1 MATMS
6 EPPDARLSRPMDLG
20 AILDGAFSL
29 YRRYFV
35 VLVGAIGI
43 LLVPLALIAI
53 ALGPVAL
60 LLSYI
65 ASLITP
71 AVGALVAS
79 DVAVGRQPTIGDI
92 WSRLGRLVIPLILT
106 GLLVVLTIIVGLVL
120 LIIPGILFFVWFSL
134 SSQALV
140 MEDKR
145 YTSAMGRS
153 RQLVKGS
160 WWRVFG
166 ILLVIAIV
174 TGIAQQFVETFVVA
188 VLGVVGVGEGGSV
201 FGSTSNGVDQ
211 ITSVSRVLGTTI
223 GTVLVG
229 PISALASALLY
240 FDLRLRKEGTDIA
253 AAVDA
258 LG

>member
-6 EPPDARLSRPMDLG
+6 EPPESRLSRPMDLG
-20 AILDGAFSL
+20 AILDGSFSL

-35 VLVGAIGI
+35 VLVGSIGI
-43 LLVPLALIAI
+43 LLVPLALLAI

-60 LLSYI
+60 GLTYI
-65 ASLITP
+65 AGLITP
-71 AVGALVAS
+71 GIGALVAS
-79 DVAVGRQPTIGDI
+79 DVAVGRQPTIGGI
-92 WSRLGRLVIPLILT
+92 WSRMAPLVIPLVLT
-106 GLLVVLTIIVGLVL
+106 GLLVLLTVIVGFVL
-120 LIIPGILFFVWFSL
+120 LIVPGVLFLVWFSL

-140 MEDKR
+140 MENRR
-145 YTSAMGRS
+145 YTAAMGRS
-153 RQLVKGS
+153 RRLVKGS
-160 WWRVFG
+160 WWRVLG
-166 ILLVIAIV
+166 ILLVVAIV
-174 TGIAQQFVETFVVA
+174 TGIAQQLVETLVVSL
-188 VLGVVGVGEGGSV
+188 LGVVGVGDGTSI
-201 FGSTSNGVDQ
+201 FNTTSNGASQ

-258 LG
+258 LD